1 MKDIV
6 LIEPYCPEDSKKER
20 LRKIT
25 EYSLQGYAAEKIT
38 TAEEMEKTDLRSRRI
53 LFTVSL
59 GESGINLNWYAMMKY
74 LRLNK
79 DALEGS
85 TGGVILDGN
94 SEIFTKSTGRSLVF
108 TANRAGCTFPGRALV
123 EGTRTLKNYNIQA
136 QNLNTDNF
144 GAYMAAGRTLVKN
157 IMNYRAP
164 KKKNPELLVLHA
176 SDKKTSN
183 SIALWEMIKKD
194 LPECSFNEI
203 SLRNGQLMDCRGCS
217 YETCLHFGEEGSC
230 FYGGPIVEKVY
241 PAILSCDALV
251 MLCPNYND
259 AIGANLTAFVN
270 RLTALFRTHRFY
282 DKSVFG
288 VIVSGYSGGD
298 IVAEQ
303 LISSINMNK
312 SFALP
317 GKFAMLETANDA
329 RAILTSQGVGERVAL
344 FAENI
349 RRRIV
354 LDEQWGYFESM
365 KLRGSK
371 LYLRDKE
378 MNKKGVGDER
388 KSFKAEKQERHGAG
402 SGRDPRR
409 SGSGSGSDIQDG
421 DNGFRK
427 QDL

>member
-1 MKDIV
+1 
-6 LIEPYCPEDSKKER
+6 
-20 LRKIT
+20 
-25 EYSLQGYAAEKIT
+25 
-38 TAEEMEKTDLRSRRI
+38 
-53 LFTVSL
+53 
-59 GESGINLNWYAMMKY
+59 
-74 LRLNK
+74 
-79 DALEGS
+79 
-85 TGGVILDGN
+85 
-94 SEIFTKSTGRSLVF
+94 
-108 TANRAGCTFPGRALV
+108 
-123 EGTRTLKNYNIQA
+123 
-136 QNLNTDNF
+136 
-144 GAYMAAGRTLVKN
+144 
-157 IMNYRAP
+157 
-164 KKKNPELLVLHA
+164 
-176 SDKKTSN
+176 
-183 SIALWEMIKKD
+183 MIKKD

-354 LDEQWGYFESM
+354 LDEQ
-365 KLRGSK
+365 
-371 LYLRDKE
+371 
-378 MNKKGVGDER
+378 
-388 KSFKAEKQERHGAG
+388 
-402 SGRDPRR
+402 
-409 SGSGSGSDIQDG
+409 
-421 DNGFRK
+421 
-427 QDL
+427 